1 MRSGMS
7 IDDTSDLDV
16 SVSTSISVDGVS
28 SASHQH
34 AGDAAASQVHGRHR
48 LDALSLKLAEYGSPV
63 LAPQHFPLGQAD
75 SCAAEDMLRECKQ
88 ECCR

>member
-1 MRSGMS
+1 MLRGNSV
-7 IDDTSDLDV
+7 DDTSDSNY
-16 SVSTSISVDGVS
+16 SVSTSTSVDGTS

-34 AGDAAASQVHGRHR
+34 AGDAAAFQEQGRHR

-63 LAPQHFPLGQAD
+63 LALEQFPLGQAD

-88 ECCR
+88 ECRR